1 MSIINLFV
9 RGKEKIRLVE
19 LLSSWWRC
27 QKMLV
32 NGFRIQVSTQSY
44 RQASCPND
52 ARLVRAGLRKSCSAQ
67 ETRISGIIQLE
78 RYK

>member
-1 MSIINLFV
+1 
-9 RGKEKIRLVE
+9 
-19 LLSSWWRC
+19 
-27 QKMLV
+27 MLV
-32 NGFRIQVSTQSY
+32 NGFGIQVSTQSY